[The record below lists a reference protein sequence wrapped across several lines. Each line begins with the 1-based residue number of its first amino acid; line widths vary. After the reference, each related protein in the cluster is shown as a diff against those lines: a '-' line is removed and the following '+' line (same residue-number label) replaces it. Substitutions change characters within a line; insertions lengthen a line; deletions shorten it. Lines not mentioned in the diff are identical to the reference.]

1 MSGADLLAI
10 LPLLVLGGAAVV
22 LMLAVALRRSLQLTL
37 LLTLLALAAALACLA
52 PAVGVAPRRVTG
64 LLFVNGFGL
73 LYVGLLISTSLAG
86 ALLAYGYAGKR
97 GGQPEEAYILLL
109 LATLGGSVLA
119 LSDHFASFF
128 LGLELLSVSLYGLIS
143 YSRWRP
149 PSLEAGAKYL
159 VLAAV
164 SSAFLLFGMALVYAE
179 LGTMSF
185 AEIVPLAGQAGTIG
199 ILLPGLLLIVV
210 GIAFKLAVV
219 PFHMWT
225 PDVYEGA
232 PAPVTAFIATVSK
245 GAVFALLLRLFG
257 QIDLARY
264 PALVFAFALIAVASM
279 LGGNLLALLQYN
291 VKRLLAYSSISH
303 LGYVLVAFLA
313 GGALGIPAATFYLV
327 AYFAT
332 ILVAFGAVGSLS
344 DPARLRDADSLADYR
359 GLFWRQPWLT
369 VAFAASLLSLAG
381 IPLTAGFFGK
391 LYVSLAGISSP
402 LWWLVVVLVVSST
415 IGLYYYLRVAS
426 IMFRRPTGRELTP
439 AISWADGVVLAG
451 LTGAI
456 FFLGVYPSPL
466 ITLIQAA
473 LGLG

>member
-1 MSGADLLAI
+1 MTGADLLAI
-10 LPLLVLGGAAVV
+10 LPLLVLGGAAVLVMLGIAVRRNFALTVGLTV
-22 LMLAVALRRSLQLTL
+22 LA
-37 LLTLLALAAALACLA
+37 LLAALVCLA
-52 PAVGVAPRRVTG
+52 PAVGLAPRRVTG

-73 LYVGLLISTSLAG
+73 LYVGLLITTSLVG
-86 ALLAYGYAGKR
+86 SLLAYGYAGRR
-97 GGQPEEAYILLL
+97 GGQREEAYILLL
-109 LATLGGSVLA
+109 LATLGGCVLA

-159 VLAAV
+159 ILAAV
-164 SSAFLLFGMALVYAE
+164 SSSFLLFGMALVYAE

-185 AEIVPLAGQAGTIG
+185 PEIVRQAATVGAVSA
-199 ILLPGLLLIVV
+199 LLPGLLLIVV

-232 PAPVTAFIATVSK
+232 PAPVTAFVATVSK

-257 QIDLARY
+257 QLDLARY
-264 PALVFAFALIAVASM
+264 PSLVFAFALIAAASM
-279 LGGNLLALLQYN
+279 LAGNLLALRQYN

-313 GGALGIPAATFYLV
+313 GGALGVSAATYYLV

-332 ILVAFGAVGSLS
+332 ILVAFGSVGSLS

-359 GLFWRQPWLT
+359 GLFWRRPFLT
-369 VAFAASLLSLAG
+369 AAFGASLISLAG
-381 IPLTAGFFGK
+381 IPLTAGFLGK
-391 LYVSLAGISSP
+391 LYVSLAGVSSP
-402 LWWLVVVLVVSST
+402 HWWLVVVLVLSST

-426 IMFRRPTGRELTP
+426 IMFRRLTGRELTP
-439 AISWADGVVLAG
+439 SLTWADGLVLAA
-451 LTGAI
+451 LTVAI
-456 FFLGVYPSPL
+456 FFLGIYPPPL
-466 ITLIQAA
+466 LALIQAA